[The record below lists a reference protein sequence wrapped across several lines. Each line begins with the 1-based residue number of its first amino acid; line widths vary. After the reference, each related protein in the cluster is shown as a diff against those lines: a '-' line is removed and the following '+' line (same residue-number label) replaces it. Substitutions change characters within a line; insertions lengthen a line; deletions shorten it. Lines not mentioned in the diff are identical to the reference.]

1 MMNRTAIVTG
11 GASVIGM
18 AITEHLLEGGW
29 SVAILDADQQAIGI
43 AEETLAGEDVLF
55 LPADISDEDE
65 MERAFDTAV
74 DTLGLCS
81 ALINCAGVRHEA
93 SFEDTSVE
101 MLRELLEI
109 NLVGPFIA
117 AQAALERMADQL
129 VIINIVSTSAIR
141 PRAGRAALAA
151 SKAGLR
157 MMSEIM
163 AIENADRPVRV
174 NCIATAGT
182 GSRRTIWTGTPSK
195 VPSPQE
201 IAGAVAYL
209 LSDAA
214 KLVSGHTLV
223 LGDDGAGE

>member
-1 MMNRTAIVTG
+1 MNRTAIVMG
-11 GASVIGM
+11 GASVVGM
-18 AITEHLLEGGW
+18 AITEHLLADGW
-29 SVAILDADQQAIGI
+29 SIAILDTDQEAVRV
-43 AEETLAGEDVLF
+43 AEEAMAGEDVL
-55 LPADISDEDE
+55 LLQADISDEDE

-81 ALINCAGVRHEA
+81 ALINCSGIRHEA
-93 SFEDTSVE
+93 PFEDTSVE

-117 AQAALERMADQL
+117 AQAALQRMADQL
-129 VIINIVSTSAIR
+129 IIINIISTSAIR

-163 AIENADRPVRV
+163 AIENSERPVRV

-182 GSRRTIWTGTPSK
+182 GSRRTIWTGTPGK
-195 VPSPQE
+195 IPSPGE
-201 IAGAVAYL
+201 IANAVAYL
-209 LSDAA
+209 LSDQAR
-214 KLVSGHTLV
+214 LVSGHTLV
-223 LGDDGAGE
+223 LGEDGSD